1 MPLYDFACNDCEY
14 EDEFFRSFN
23 EEEPPQCDKCGA
35 TMYQKISLWANTPG
49 RWGDSHG
56 YFDRGLG
63 TYVNN
68 FAHRDKLMK
77 EKGVQPVSNQDMEEY
92 SHDVYAENK
101 QHHKDVTTYTDTL
114 KKTNSHAEAA
124 AAAFPCNDI

>member
-1 MPLYDFACNDCEY
+1 MPLYDYECNDCEHS
-14 EDEFFRSFN
+14 EEFFMDFYDES
-23 EEEPPQCDKCGA
+23 PQCSKCGA